1 MKSSSKAEGMN
12 TPGSLDDKITILL
25 ADDHPLWRKA
35 LRDVLDKQDD
45 FTVIAEASDGN
56 ETVKL
61 ATQLLPRVVVMD
73 ITMPELNGLE
83 ATREIKRKCPNTAV
97 LVLTVHAEDT
107 IVEGVLEAGAA
118 GYLVKNVFDDEV
130 IQAIRAIALGEA
142 VLSNDIFQR
151 VLRQAIRCPKHRVR
165 LEHGEELTV
174 REQEILNLAADGMTN
189 QEIATK
195 LDLSVG
201 TVKIYFTRIFSKL
214 QVGSRTEAVILGL
227 QAGYINSS
235 ASR

>member
-1 MKSSSKAEGMN
+1 MAGSGKEEGVN
-12 TPGSLDDKITILL
+12 TPGSPGDKITILL

-45 FTVIAEASDGN
+45 FAVVAEANDGR
-56 ETVKL
+56 EAVKL
-61 ATQLLPRVVVMD
+61 AAKLLPRVVVMD

-83 ATREIKRKCPNTAV
+83 ATREIKKKCPETAV

-142 VLSNDIFQR
+142 VLSDDIFRR
-151 VLRQAIRCPKHRVR
+151 VVRQSVRRPKKCVR
-165 LEHGEELTV
+165 LEHGEKLTV
-174 REQEILNLAADGMTN
+174 REQEILNLAAEGMTN
-189 QEIATK
+189 KEIATK
-195 LDLSVG
+195 LGLSVG

-214 QVGSRTEAVILGL
+214 QVGSRTEAVILSL
-227 QAGYINSS
+227 QADI
-235 ASR
+235 